1 MSASPLRLTHIP
13 PPDRHNIEQLNAL
26 YDLSVPG
33 PRHGW
38 RGRLA
43 DGARAILARVL
54 FRQQEFNA
62 ALVDH
67 VNRNA
72 LVAVDT
78 HAATTDNFQRM
89 RDVLHD
95 FQRQSRE
102 LSDWWQR
109 SDAMLKSITAEQEQL
124 RASTGVLHHAVQSLK
139 REAARSDGGAAA
151 PAATPG
157 LASQPSS
164 QMDPGDGYKYVGFED
179 CFRGAPEEIRA
190 RVADYLPV
198 FEGTRDVLEV
208 GCGRGE
214 FLSLL
219 RERGIPARGIDINP
233 AMIDVCREQ
242 GLDADQGDALAFL
255 RAQPEGSLGGL
266 FAAQVVEHLEPRYL
280 MEFLGAA
287 FEKLRPGAPIVLETI
302 NVACW
307 SAFFQSYIRD
317 ITHVRPVHPETLQY
331 LLVASGFQQVDIRY
345 RSPCPEPDKLQRLE
359 PQPPLGTA
367 VDTLNANVDRLNRLL
382 FSWLDYAVVG
392 RRA

>member
-1 MSASPLRLTHIP
+1 MSASPLRLTQIP
-13 PPDRHNIEQLNAL
+13 PPDRHNLEQLNTL

-33 PRHGW
+33 PRNGW
-38 RGRLA
+38 KNRLA
-43 DGARAILARVL
+43 DRARALLARIL

-67 VNRNA
+67 VNRSA
-72 LVAVDT
+72 LVAVET
-78 HAATTDNFQRM
+78 HAATTENFDRM

-102 LSDWWQR
+102 LLEWWQR
-109 SDAMLKSITAEQEQL
+109 SDAMLKSISAEQEQL
-124 RASTGVLHHAVQSLK
+124 RASAGVLHHAVQTLK
-139 REAARSDGGAAA
+139 RETARAGNGAQPSATAGAAPRGSA
-151 PAATPG
+151 QIDAFD
-157 LASQPSS
+157 S
-164 QMDPGDGYKYVGFED
+164 YKYVGFED
-179 CFRGAPEEIRA
+179 SFRGSPEDIRG
-190 RVADYLPV
+190 RVAEYLPI
-198 FEGTRDVLEV
+198 FEGAHNVLDV

-219 RERGIPARGIDINP
+219 RERSISARGIDINP
-233 AMIDVCREQ
+233 AMIDVCRQQ
-242 GLDADQGDALAFL
+242 GLDADHADALAFL
-255 RAQPEGSLGGL
+255 RAQPDGSLGGL

-345 RSPCPEPDKLQRLE
+345 RSPCPDPDKLQRLE
-359 PQPPLGTA
+359 AQPSLGTA

>member
-33 PRHGW
+33 PRNGW
-38 RGRLA
+38 KNRLS
-43 DGARAILARVL
+43 DRARALLARIL

-62 ALVDH
+62 AVVDH
-67 VNRNA
+67 VNRTA
-72 LVAVDT
+72 LVAAET
-78 HAATTDNFQRM
+78 HAATTENFDRM
-89 RDVLHD
+89 RDVLHE

-102 LSDWWQR
+102 LSEWWQR
-109 SDAMLKSITAEQEQL
+109 SDAMLKAITAEQEQL
-124 RASTGVLHHAVQSLK
+124 RASTGVLHHAVQTLK
-139 REAARSDGGAAA
+139 REAAQGGNGAQASAA
-151 PAATPG
+151 PADAAT
-157 LASQPSS
+157 QPSS
-164 QMDPGDGYKYVGFED
+164 QMDALDSYKYVGFED
-179 CFRGAPEEIRA
+179 TFRGSAEDIRA
-190 RVADYLPV
+190 RVAEYLPV
-198 FEGTRDVLEV
+198 FEGTQDVLDV

-214 FLSLL
+214 FVSLL
-219 RERGIPARGIDINP
+219 RERGISARGIDINP
-233 AMIDVCREQ
+233 AMIDVCRQQ
-242 GLDADQGDALAFL
+242 GLDAERADALAFL
-255 RAQPEGSLGGL
+255 RAQPDSSLGGL

-280 MEFLGAA
+280 MALLGTA

-331 LLVASGFQQVDIRY
+331 LLVATGFQQVDIRY
-345 RSPCPEPDKLQRLE
+345 LSPCPDPDKLQRVE
-359 PQPPLGTA
+359 AQPSLGAA